1 MYLQFFL
8 FSFLI
13 VITVLV
19 ILLLVKIQNRT
30 TITTIEEYECS
41 NDSDC
46 NADSNG
52 KCIKNK
58 CVYTFE

>member
-13 VITVLV
+13 VITIFL

-30 TITTIEEYECS
+30 MITTIEEYECS
-41 NDSDC
+41 S
-46 NADSNG
+46 G
-52 KCIKNK
+52 L
-58 CVYTFE
+58 

>member
-13 VITVLV
+13 VITIFL

-30 TITTIEEYECS
+30 MITTIEEYECS
-41 NDSDC
+41 SDSDC
-46 NADSNG
+46 TADSNG
-52 KCIKNK
+52 KCTKNK
-58 CVYTFE
+58 CVYTSE